1 MGCFEDSAL
10 VNFPRAFWTN
20 DLQGDGR
27 NLRTGEGETKLTGLE
42 ATDMK
47 EVGQQG
53 KCRRWKRP
61 SKPPSKEP
69 PNLSSFKT
77 IAGKAHIWGKAL
89 EGEGGKIHPPS
100 LLHHSFLSL
109 TSPICVY
116 FASFCEA
123 DLKKNI

>member
-10 VNFPRAFWTN
+10 ANFPRAFWMN

-27 NLRTGEGETKLTGLE
+27 NLRTGEGETKLTGLG
-42 ATDMK
+42 ATDIK

-53 KCRRWKRP
+53 KHRQWKRP
-61 SKPPSKEP
+61 SKPPSKGP
-69 PNLSSFKT
+69 PNLSFFKT
-77 IAGKAHIWGKAL
+77 TAGRLAFGGKAL

-100 LLHHSFLSL
+100 LLHHSFLSP

-116 FASFCEA
+116 FASFCEV
-123 DLKKNI
+123 DLRKNI